1 MFMDLFSLKNDDI
14 EVEKSK
20 DINHE
25 IDIVLGINDKA
36 PDPTVLETAEEEH
49 KEVSKGL
56 ALSKI

>member
-1 MFMDLFSLKNDDI
+1 MDLFSLKNDDI

-20 DINHE
+20 DINNE
-25 IDIVLGINDKA
+25 IDILIITIDKA
-36 PDPTVLETAEEEH
+36 PDPALIETAEEEH